1 MTFIVV
7 WVEDGGATDSWA
19 AFDSMESARAL
30 YDDLVERGFYTV
42 SLCKPIV
49 STDYACEGEAAA

>member
-1 MTFIVV
+1 MFFIVT
-7 WVEDGGATDSWA
+7 WVEDDGATASWE

-30 YDDLVERGFYTV
+30 YDNLVERGFYSV

-49 STDYACEGEAAA
+49 STDYACDQTHA

>member
-1 MTFIVV
+1 MFFIVT
-7 WVEDGGATDSWA
+7 WVEDDGATDSWE

-30 YDDLVERGFYTV
+30 YDNLVERGFYTV

-49 STDYACEGEAAA
+49 STDYACD